1 MNQYFP
7 GTNRGGK
14 GVQQMRTRILSLALA
29 ICMIFAIFPV
39 AVFADDNT
47 VTVIKTADDF
57 NKFAE
62 SVKNDDY
69 FGKTVKLA
77 NDINLT
83 ELKGRTYIAGKKDCP
98 FRGTFDGQGH
108 KITIAYN
115 RQASM
120 DLDSYFGIFGVID
133 SATIKNLNITGSLIV
148 TTPTEAKSTYV
159 GALVGYAENSTIIN
173 CAASVS
179 IDVSGS
185 GTHYVGGLVG
195 GAADGTSIVN
205 SCVYGNERISSAG
218 TNDFVGGLIGIADG
232 SDGNEVLVA
241 NCYVSTPGVSASA
254 EMAAFDSFIAD
265 SGSARVKLSYSAIP
279 SAVSGVTCLPEE
291 QIKAAPNDAIDA
303 GWTPINFGDPQVN
316 ITVSLFAALTMSVK
330 GASEEFPDISEWYKD
345 GDYPLPFTVSA
356 PQKPT
361 ITGKGSMSL
370 EEGYAATEIPLR
382 YTGTLSVYGG
392 SKLGIN
398 DGNISIPAGL
408 EKGTYTI
415 TVYAFDNGLS
425 SDPFTFTLTVT
436 EKDAPHVHSYK
447 WVVVREATYTSTGL
461 EEKRCSICGESNG
474 ETREIPKLEKNF
486 HFDIAFLVFE
496 TNGGEEIK
504 GISTLFG
511 TKVNLKAFTPVREGY
526 EFTGWYSDKA
536 LTKPVDEVM
545 VIGVTN
551 VYAGWEEDS
560 LDFIDVGKDD
570 KYYDDIKFVFD
581 SGLMIGT
588 STVTFSPDMN
598 LSRAMVVT
606 ILWRINGSPV
616 VNFAMDFEDVD
627 ESAYYAEA
635 VRFAQAQK
643 IVNGVAEK
651 TFAPDDNITREQLAT
666 IIYRY
671 VRQMGGGFT
680 GAWYFPLRYE
690 DASEIS
696 EYADE
701 AMHWCVMKGI
711 IESDEDNNL
720 RPTES
725 ATRAE
730 TAHAYHILDSILA
743 DLEG

>member
-7 GTNRGGK
+7 GTLREGK

-47 VTVIKTADDF
+47 VIISTAEDF
-57 NKFAE
+57 DNFAE
-62 SVKNDDY
+62 SVGKGENY
-69 FGKTVKLA
+69 SGKTVKLA
-77 NDINLT
+77 NDISLASSDT
-83 ELKGRTYIAGKKDCP
+83 RTVGTSSDKP
-98 FRGTFDGQGH
+98 FSGTFDGQGH
-108 KITIAYN
+108 SITIDYT
-115 RQASM
+115 RSTASM
-120 DLDSYFGIFGVID
+120 NYAGLFGVI
-133 SATIKNLNITGSLIV
+133 SGATIKNLNLIGKLKA
-148 TTPTEAKSTYV
+148 TNSDPIQTSYV
-159 GALVGYAENSTIIN
+159 GALAGYAENSQIIN

-205 SCVYGNERISSAG
+205 SCVYGTKSISS
-218 TNDFVGGLIGIADG
+218 TESNDFVGGLIGAASG

-241 NCYVSTPGVSASA
+241 NCYVSTWDVNASGEYA
-254 EMAAFDSFIAD
+254 VHDSFIAD
-265 SGSARVKLSYSAIP
+265 NRSSIVKLSYSAMP
-279 SAVSGVTCLPEE
+279 SEVSGVTCLLDD
-291 QIKAAPNDAIDA
+291 QIKGEPGVITGS
-303 GWTPINFGDPQVN
+303 GWTEIKIN
-316 ITVSLFAALTMSVK
+316 
-330 GASEEFPDISEWYKD
+330 DISAEMSLISALNIGVEIGQIEFSEANSWSKD

-361 ITGKGSMSL
+361 VTGRNYMSL
-370 EEGYAATEIPLR
+370 EEGYNATEVALT
-382 YTGTLSVYGG
+382 YTGTLYVKGDSEL
-392 SKLGIN
+392 SLK
-398 DGNISIPAGL
+398 DGKISIPAGL

-415 TVYAFDNGLS
+415 TVFAFDNGLI
-425 SDPFTFTLTVT
+425 SDYFTFTLTVT

-461 EEKRCSICGESNG
+461 EEYRCACGDVS

-496 TNGGEEIK
+496 TNGGDEIK

-545 VIGVTN
+545 VIGVTT

-560 LDFIDVGKDD
+560 LDFIDVDKDD

-588 STVTFSPDMN
+588 SSVTFSPDMN

-671 VRQMGGGFT
+671 VQQMGGGFT

-711 IESDEDNNL
+711 IEADEDNNL
-720 RPTES
+720 RPTEP

-730 TAHAYHILDSILA
+730 TAHAYHVLDSILA